1 MTLSALWNNLGGLPP
16 LFGGTVFAL
25 ALLALACFVALPLLL
40 LLRHEPADLRRFV
53 AARRGTMPGAL
64 GKVRL
69 CMDTVNAAVG
79 FAAAWFALF
88 MVLMQFTVVI
98 MRYVFS
104 YGSIMM
110 QESIWYM
117 HGLLF
122 MLGAGYTLLREAH
135 VRLDVFYSRFTARA
149 KALVNLLGCALLLM
163 PLCAFTWW
171 LSWSFVV
178 NSWAVME
185 GSTETS
191 GLPLIY
197 LYKTVI
203 LVFAALVGAQSVS
216 LAAAAIATLRGFGGG
231 EVGNDGADGENGGRG
246 VNNDGRA
253 PKSDGRDGGN
263 GEPRP

>member
-1 MTLSALWNNLGGLPP
+1 MTPSALWNNLGGLPP
-16 LFGGTVFAL
+16 LFGAAVFAL
-25 ALLALACFVALPLLL
+25 ALLVLACFVALPLLL
-40 LLRHEPADLRRFV
+40 LLRHEPADLRRFIRS
-53 AARRGTMPGAL
+53 ARRTAAPGLL
-64 GKVRL
+64 GKVQL
-69 CMDTVNAAVG
+69 GMDTVNAAVG

-122 MLGAGYTLLREAH
+122 MFGAGYTLLREAH
-135 VRLDVFYSRFTARA
+135 VRLDVFYSRFTARTR
-149 KALVNLLGCALLLM
+149 ALVNLLGCALLLM
-163 PLCAFTWW
+163 PLCIFTWW

-216 LAAAAIATLRGFGGG
+216 LAAASIVTLGGG
-231 EVGNDGADGENGGRG
+231 GAKNDGADGENGGRG
-246 VNNDGRA
+246 LKNDGHEVEI
-253 PKSDGRDGGN
+253 DGRDVKN
-263 GEPRP
+263 GDPRP

>member
-1 MTLSALWNNLGGLPP
+1 MTPSALWNNLGGLPP
-16 LFGGTVFAL
+16 LFGAAVFAL

-53 AARRGTMPGAL
+53 AARRGALPGVL
-64 GKVRL
+64 GKVQL

-79 FAAAWFALF
+79 FATAWFALF

-135 VRLDVFYSRFTARA
+135 VRLDVFYSRFTVRAR
-149 KALVNLLGCALLLM
+149 ALVNLLGCALLLM

-216 LAAAAIATLRGFGGG
+216 LAAAAIAALSGGG
-231 EVGNDGADGENGGRG
+231 AENGGTDGENGGRRLS
-246 VNNDGRA
+246 NDGHDLH
-253 PKSDGRDGGN
+253 SDGRDGNN